1 MPAIHVLAIDID
13 GSLLDSHGMLPPENR
28 EAIRR
33 ALAAGVHVALVTGR
47 AFHFARPVA
56 ELLDLPVHLIVSNGA
71 LVKALDSTTLMRRLM
86 PADVARS
93 VLAQTMPWRTDA
105 ALVFDRSGRQVV
117 AGGMD
122 WKHPQRAGYWKR
134 NQAVI
139 DEVFPLEDSLTED
152 PIQVMFNGGVE
163 RMRALASH
171 LESSVESGG
180 YQFTLTEYAARDF
193 TMVDVLASGVT
204 KGTTLTAWARDRG
217 YGRESIMAVGDN
229 YNDREML
236 EAAGTPV
243 VMGNAV
249 AELLAAGYYVTD
261 SNDAAGLAK
270 AIARFIPP

>member
-13 GSLLDSHGMLPPENR
+13 GTLLDSHGKLPPENR

-56 ELLDLPVHLIVSNGA
+56 DLLDLPVHLIVSNGA
-71 LVKALDSTTLMRRLM
+71 LVKTLDGTTLMRRLM
-86 PADVARS
+86 PADIARS
-93 VLAQTMPWRTDA
+93 VLARTMPWRTDA

-122 WKHPQRAGYWKR
+122 WQHPQRAGYWKR
-134 NQAVI
+134 NQSVI

-152 PIQVMFNGGVE
+152 PIQVMFNGGVS

-171 LESSVESGG
+171 LESSVEGGG
-180 YQFTLTEYAARDF
+180 YQYTLTEYAARDF
-193 TMVDVLASGVT
+193 TMVDVLAAGVT
-204 KGTTLTAWARDRG
+204 KGTTLTAWARERG

-249 AELLAAGYYVTD
+249 PELMAAGYPVTD
-261 SNDAAGLAK
+261 SNDERGLAN
-270 AIARFIPP
+270 AIDRFIIR

>member
-1 MPAIHVLAIDID
+1 VPAIHVLAIDID
-13 GSLLDSHGMLPPENR
+13 GTLLDSHGKLPPENR

-56 ELLDLPVHLIVSNGA
+56 DLLDLPVHLIVSNGA
-71 LVKALDSTTLMRRLM
+71 IVKALDSTTLMRRLM

-122 WKHPQRAGYWKR
+122 WQHPQRAGYWKR

-163 RMRALASH
+163 RMRALALH
-171 LESSVESGG
+171 LESSVASGG

-193 TMVDVLASGVT
+193 TMVDVLAAGVT
-204 KGTTLTAWARDRG
+204 KGTTLMAWARDRG

-270 AIARFIPP
+270 AIARFIPS